1 MALQFANFFP
11 FCNALASLLLL
22 AQEIIIIIIVV
33 VVVVIIPFASREKRR
48 WSY

>member
-22 AQEIIIIIIVV
+22 AQEIIIIIVV

>member
-1 MALQFANFFP
+1 VHCTAVCKLFFP

-22 AQEIIIIIIVV
+22 AQEIIIII
-33 VVVVIIPFASREKRR
+33 VVVVIIPFASREKGR